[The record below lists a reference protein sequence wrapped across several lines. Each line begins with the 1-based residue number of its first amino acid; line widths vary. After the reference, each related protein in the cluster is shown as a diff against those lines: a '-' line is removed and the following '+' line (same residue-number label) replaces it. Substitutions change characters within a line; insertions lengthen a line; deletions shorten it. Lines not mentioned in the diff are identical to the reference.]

1 CIKGPDFPTGGRL
14 VATRKELATLYE
26 EGKGTCKLQGEWKVR
41 EDDKSTVIVIT
52 SVPYGIEE
60 SALVEEIGDIII
72 ARKLPVL
79 IGVQDLNTREVCIE
93 IELNRKGGAEPELVM
108 AYLFK
113 HTRLQ
118 VTVKYD
124 FTCLVP
130 IAGSDVGR
138 PDRLG

>member
-1 CIKGPDFPTGGRL
+1 VRAAIALIPLLPPAHEDEAAADKRRKAALKESLRCIKGPDFPTGGRL

-52 SVPYGIEE
+52 SVPYGIEK

-79 IGVQDLNTREVCIE
+79 IGVQDLSTREVCIE
-93 IELNRKGGAEPELVM
+93 IELNRK
-108 AYLFK
+108 
-113 HTRLQ
+113 
-118 VTVKYD
+118 
-124 FTCLVP
+124 
-130 IAGSDVGR
+130 
-138 PDRLG
+138 